1 MKFALAFM
9 KTVLFSLLITLCT
22 GLTLSAQNADTPEPR
37 KARGRLAYFVST
49 SIPKG
54 LENPVSVMLGKKILR
69 VTLSNRMASD
79 PVKIPADGIIRL
91 VRELE
96 NPGED
101 PEKPKYITL
110 AQAHIPEGMSK
121 ALVILVPAKKTQHPL
136 VFNTKVK
143 DLATFKGGDY
153 LYMNLSPL
161 NVAVEL
167 GKKTIRLKPG
177 QDKIYDAPVL
187 RKSINV
193 PVRYSY
199 YHPTKKK
206 WKMLS
211 ASTIVLRA
219 TRREICIFSWDP
231 RYKRIDYR
239 GVTFPVSR

>member
-1 MKFALAFM
+1 M
-9 KTVLFSLLITLCT
+9 KTVFFSLLFAFCT
-22 GLTLSAQNADTPEPR
+22 GVTLSAQDPDGTPEPR
-37 KARGRLAYFVST
+37 KARGRVAYFVST

-54 LENPVSVMLGKKILR
+54 LENPVSVMLGKKILK
-69 VTLSNRMASD
+69 VTLSNRMASN

-91 VRELE
+91 VRKAE
-96 NPGED
+96 NPEND
-101 PEKPKYITL
+101 PKKPNYVTL
-110 AQAHIPEGMSK
+110 AQAHIPDGMSK
-121 ALVILVPAKKTQHPL
+121 ALVILIPAKKTKAPL

-161 NVAVEL
+161 KVAVQL
-167 GKKTIRLKPG
+167 GKKTIALKPG
-177 QDKIYDAPVL
+177 EDKIYDAPVL

-193 PVRYSY
+193 PVRYNY

-211 ASTIVLRA
+211 ASTVVLRP
-219 TRREICIFSWDP
+219 TRREICIFNWDP

>member
-1 MKFALAFM
+1 MICASAFM
-9 KTVLFSLLITLCT
+9 KTVFISLCIVLCT
-22 GLTLSAQNADTPEPR
+22 MLSLSAQNTDTSEPR
-37 KARGRLAYFVST
+37 KARGRVAYFVST

-54 LENPVSVMLGKKILR
+54 LENPVSVMLGEKIHQ
-69 VTLSNRMASD
+69 VTLSNRMASN

-91 VRELE
+91 VREVE
-96 NPGED
+96 NPEND
-101 PEKPKYITL
+101 PEKPKYVTL
-110 AQAHIPEGMSK
+110 AKAHIPDGMSK
-121 ALVILVPAKKTQHPL
+121 ALVILIPAKKTKKPL
-136 VFNTKVK
+136 VFNTKIK
-143 DLATFKGGDY
+143 DLAKFKGGDY

-167 GKKTIRLKPG
+167 GKKKIGLKPG

-211 ASTIVLRA
+211 ASTIVLRS

-231 RYKRIDYR
+231 RYNRIDYR
-239 GVTFPVSR
+239 GVTFPVTR